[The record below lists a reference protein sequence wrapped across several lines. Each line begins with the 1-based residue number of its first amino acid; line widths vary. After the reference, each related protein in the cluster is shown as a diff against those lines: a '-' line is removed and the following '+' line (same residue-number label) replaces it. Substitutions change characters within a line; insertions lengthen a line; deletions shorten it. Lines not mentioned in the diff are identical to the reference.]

1 MISKIIYTLN
11 IIYYNIGCATVSDT
25 SNVTV
30 HSSHSDRISDT
41 QSDQELSGESQR
53 EYL

>member
-1 MISKIIYTLN
+1 M
-11 IIYYNIGCATVSDT
+11 IYYDTGGTTVSDI
-25 SNVTV
+25 SNTTI
-30 HSSHSDRISDT
+30 HSSSHSNKISDT